1 MLIVSVN
8 ILKRF
13 VKNSTPQFWFN
24 IEAARLSWRFH
35 KMYNSENDTKAIEL
49 REQTLEDKKILDVK
63 DIERLITNRINEL
76 KLSGTDVEDQG
87 LMNLVKRFRDELH
100 FHRTNG

>member
-1 MLIVSVN
+1 
-8 ILKRF
+8 
-13 VKNSTPQFWFN
+13 
-24 IEAARLSWRFH
+24 
-35 KMYNSENDTKAIEL
+35 MYNSENDTKAIQL
-49 REQTLEDKKILDVK
+49 REEILEDKKIPDANNIK
-63 DIERLITNRINEL
+63 RWITNRINKL